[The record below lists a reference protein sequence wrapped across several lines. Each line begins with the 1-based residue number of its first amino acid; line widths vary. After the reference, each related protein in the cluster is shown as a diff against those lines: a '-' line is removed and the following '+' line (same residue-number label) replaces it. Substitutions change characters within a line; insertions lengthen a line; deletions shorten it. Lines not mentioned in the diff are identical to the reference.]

1 VHEALLKNIKRRMT
15 PQPVK
20 IRADVELT
28 CFAYDGVERIRDA
41 MRAAEALGNEE
52 CPVRM
57 KLVAPPLYVLTTA
70 TLDKTKG
77 VEVSEAQHTCL
88 YVSGAEVFVRQ
99 VLNAARGS
107 CRKRVLNAARGAC
120 RKRVL
125 AGRGA
130 VHGAIPWRRVCVVRT
145 RCQTI
150 CRLLQVLNAVLQACQ
165 MSMGELPS
173 IE

>member
-70 TLDKTKG
+70 TLDKAKG
-77 VEVSEAQHTCL
+77 VEVRL
-88 YVSGAEVFVRQ
+88 YGLQLCFQKGCCGCCACVALHMTVRANVLVSFCMWSA
-99 VLNAARGS
+99 LCA
-107 CRKRVLNAARGAC
+107 
-120 RKRVL
+120 
-125 AGRGA
+125 
-130 VHGAIPWRRVCVVRT
+130 
-145 RCQTI
+145 
-150 CRLLQVLNAVLQACQ
+150 
-165 MSMGELPS
+165 
-173 IE
+173 

>member
-70 TLDKTKG
+70 TLDKAKG
-77 VEVSEAQHTCL
+77 VEVRLC
-88 YVSGAEVFVRQ
+88 EVYGC
-99 VLNAARGS
+99 AY
-107 CRKRVLNAARGAC
+107 
-120 RKRVL
+120 
-125 AGRGA
+125 AGRCCCCCCCRWLSTPA
-130 VHGAIPWRRVCVVRT
+130 WDCVC
-145 RCQTI
+145 
-150 CRLLQVLNAVLQACQ
+150 
-165 MSMGELPS
+165 
-173 IE
+173 